1 MKKIV
6 DNIEINLTS
15 EEIAEYNQKNTDWEN
30 NAFNLAIEELRNQR
44 NQLLAETDYLAL
56 SDQTLTDKMK
66 KYRQDLRDLTEGLT
80 TKDEV
85 DAVTFPN
92 KP

>member
-85 DAVTFPN
+85 DAVTFPT